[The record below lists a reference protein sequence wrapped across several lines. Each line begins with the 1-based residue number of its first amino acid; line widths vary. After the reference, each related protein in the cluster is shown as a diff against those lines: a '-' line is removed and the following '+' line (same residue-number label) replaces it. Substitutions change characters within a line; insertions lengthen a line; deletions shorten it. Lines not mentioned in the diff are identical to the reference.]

1 MKKNNQTYRRYIKVF
16 WVLFSIGFLS
26 FISLF
31 LAAGLGLLGKMP
43 EFRQLENPKTNLATQ
58 IYSSD
63 NKVVG
68 KFYFNDNRTPLQYE
82 EIPKNLID
90 ALIATE
96 DERFYSHSGIDLRS
110 TLRAVIYLGKKGGA
124 STVSQQLA
132 RQLFTG
138 VRSRNTLDAIIQ
150 KIKEW
155 VIAVQ
160 LERRYTKKEILT
172 MYLNLYDFNYNADG
186 LHSAANIYF
195 SKEPSE
201 LLVEESAVLV
211 GMLKNSS
218 LYNPIRRPELVVS
231 RRNIVF
237 QQMLRNEMLT
247 SKEVDSLQQLPLQI
261 KFNPQSHREGL
272 ATYFR
277 AYLRQFMLN
286 WIDDNPKPDGEKYN
300 LYLDGL
306 TIYTTID
313 SKMQTFAEEAVKE
326 HMLNLQDAFFSQNTL
341 RWNPTAP
348 FLDLTKK
355 EIERLMNQAIRRSER
370 WRKMSLAG
378 KTEEDIIASFEQET
392 AMKIFSWKGEID
404 TVMRPIDSIRHYK
417 HFLRSGM
424 MSMDP
429 QTGHVKA
436 WVGGINYKH
445 FQFDHVLQGKRQI
458 GSTFK
463 PFVYASAIDQLKLSP
478 CDSFPDGFYCVE
490 AGKFGAHEAW
500 CPKNSGDR
508 YTGMRTLKNALAN
521 SVNTISAR
529 LIDKVGPGPISKLAK
544 ELGIS
549 SDIPNVPSIALGTAD
564 LSVYE
569 MVAAYGAFANQ
580 GIYVKPVMVTR
591 IEDKNGTV
599 LFEAAPETRDVLSAE
614 SAYVTLKLLE
624 GVTESGSGIRLR
636 HRGAEENNPYF
647 GTVVTG
653 YPYEFQNP
661 IAGKTGTTQN
671 QSDGWFIGM
680 VPNLVT
686 GVWVGG
692 EDRATHFNN
701 IAYGQ
706 GATMALPIWALYMK
720 KLYEDP
726 LLEISKD
733 SFPAPKKV
741 NIPLDCELLA
751 KIRNQNAGN
760 DLINLDDLGL

>member
-1 MKKNNQTYRRYIKVF
+1 MKGNRGPYRRSLKLF
-16 WVLFSIGFLS
+16 WIVFSIGILS
-26 FISLF
+26 SVSIF
-31 LAAGLGLLGKMP
+31 LAAGFGLLGKMP

-58 IYSSD
+58 VFSAD
-63 NKVVG
+63 NKVIG
-68 KFYFNDNRTPLQYE
+68 KFYYNDNRTPLYYE

-96 DERFYSHSGIDLRS
+96 DERFYDHSGIDLRS
-110 TLRAVIYLGKKGGA
+110 TLRAVVYLGEKGGA

-138 VRSRNTLDAIIQ
+138 VRSRNTLDAVIQ

-160 LERRYTKKEILT
+160 LERRYAKKEILT

-186 LHSAANIYF
+186 LRSAANIYF

-201 LLVEESAVLV
+201 LLLEESAMLV

-218 LYNPIRRPELVVS
+218 LYNPIRRPELVTS

-247 SKEVDSLQQLPLQI
+247 QKEVDSLQQLPLQI
-261 KFNPQSHREGL
+261 QFNPQSHREGL

-286 WIDDNPKPDGEKYN
+286 WIQDNPKPDGEKYN

-306 TIYTTID
+306 TIYTTLD
-313 SKMQTFAEEAVKE
+313 SKMQTYAENAVKE
-326 HMLNLQDAFFSQNTL
+326 HMSNLQDAFFEQNTPK
-341 RWNPTAP
+341 WNPTAP
-348 FLDLTKK
+348 FLDLTDK
-355 EIERLMNQAIRRSER
+355 EVERLMGQAMMRSER
-370 WRKMSLAG
+370 WRKMKLAG
-378 KTEEDIIASFEQET
+378 KTEDEIKASFEQKT
-392 AMKIFSWKGEID
+392 AMRIFSWKGEID

-424 MSMDP
+424 MSMNP

-445 FQFDHVLQGKRQI
+445 FQFDHVFQGKRQI

-490 AGKFGAHEAW
+490 ARKFGAHEAW

-529 LIDKVGPGPISKLAK
+529 LIDKVGPGPVSKLAAD
-544 ELGIS
+544 LGIS
-549 SDIPNVPSIALGTAD
+549 SKILNVPTIALGTAD

-599 LFEAAPETRDVLSAE
+599 LFEATPETVSYTHLRAHETGRNLVCRL
-614 SAYVTLKLLE
+614 LLE
-624 GVTESGSGIRLR
+624 K
-636 HRGAEENNPYF
+636 NP
-647 GTVVTG
+647 
-653 YPYEFQNP
+653 
-661 IAGKTGTTQN
+661 
-671 QSDGWFIGM
+671 W
-680 VPNLVT
+680 
-686 GVWVGG
+686 
-692 EDRATHFNN
+692 
-701 IAYGQ
+701 
-706 GATMALPIWALYMK
+706 
-720 KLYEDP
+720 
-726 LLEISKD
+726 
-733 SFPAPKKV
+733 
-741 NIPLDCELLA
+741 
-751 KIRNQNAGN
+751 
-760 DLINLDDLGL
+760 

>member
-1 MKKNNQTYRRYIKVF
+1 MKGNRRPYRRSLKLF
-16 WVLFSIGFLS
+16 WIVFSIGILS
-26 FISLF
+26 FVSIF
-31 LAAGLGLLGKMP
+31 LAAGFGLLGKMP

-58 IYSSD
+58 IFSAD
-63 NKVVG
+63 NKVIG
-68 KFYFNDNRTPLQYE
+68 KFYYNDNRTPLYYE

-96 DERFYSHSGIDLRS
+96 DERFYDHSGIDLRS
-110 TLRAVIYLGKKGGA
+110 TLRAVVYLGEKGGA

-138 VRSRNTLDAIIQ
+138 VRSRNTLDAVIQ

-160 LERRYTKKEILT
+160 LERRYAKKEILT

-186 LHSAANIYF
+186 LRSAANIYF
-195 SKEPSE
+195 SKEPSD
-201 LLVEESAVLV
+201 LLLEESAMLV

-218 LYNPIRRPELVVS
+218 LYNPIRRPELVTS

-247 SKEVDSLQQLPLQI
+247 QKEVDSLQQLPLQI
-261 KFNPQSHREGL
+261 QFNPQSHREGL

-286 WIDDNPKPDGEKYN
+286 WIQDNPKPDGEKYN

-306 TIYTTID
+306 TIYTTLD
-313 SKMQTFAEEAVKE
+313 SKMQTYAENAVKE
-326 HMLNLQDAFFSQNTL
+326 HMSNLQDAFFEQNTPK
-341 RWNPTAP
+341 WNPTAP
-348 FLDLTKK
+348 FLDLTEK
-355 EIERLMNQAIRRSER
+355 EVERLMGQAMMRSER
-370 WRKMSLAG
+370 WRKMKLAG
-378 KTEEDIIASFEQET
+378 KTEDEIKASFEQKT
-392 AMKIFSWKGEID
+392 AMRIFSWKGEID

-424 MSMDP
+424 MSMNP

-445 FQFDHVLQGKRQI
+445 FQFDHVFQGKRQI

-490 AGKFGAHEAW
+490 ARKFGAHEAW

-529 LIDKVGPGPISKLAK
+529 LIDKVGPGPVSKLAAD
-544 ELGIS
+544 LGIS
-549 SDIPNVPSIALGTAD
+549 SKIPNVPSIALGTAD

-599 LFEAAPETRDVLSAE
+599 LFEATPETRDVLSEE
-614 SAYVTLKLLE
+614 SAYVTVKLLE

-692 EDRATHFNN
+692 EDRATHFNS

-726 LLEISKD
+726 LLEVSID
-733 SFPAPKKV
+733 SFPAPERV
-741 NIPLDCELLA
+741 SIPLDCELLA
-751 KIRNQNAGN
+751 KLRSQNNTDDAV
-760 DLINLDDLGL
+760 DLDDLGL

>member
-1 MKKNNQTYRRYIKVF
+1 MKETKKTYRREIKLFWCVF
-16 WVLFSIGFLS
+16 FFGLLS
-26 FISLF
+26 FVGVF
-31 LAAGLGLLGKMP
+31 VAAGFGLFGKMP

-58 IYSSD
+58 IFSSD
-63 NKVVG
+63 NKILG
-68 KFYFNDNRTPLQYE
+68 KFYYNDNRTPLDYE
-82 EIPKNLID
+82 EIPKDLID

-96 DERFYSHSGIDLRS
+96 DERFYSHSGVDLRS
-110 TLRAVIYLGKKGGA
+110 TMRAIVYLGKKGGA

-138 VRSRNTLDAIIQ
+138 VRSRNTLDAVIQ

-155 VIAVQ
+155 VIAIQ
-160 LERRYTKKEILT
+160 LERRYSKKEIIT

-186 LHSAANIYF
+186 LRSAANIYF
-195 SKEPSE
+195 SKEPSD
-201 LLVEESAVLV
+201 LLLEESAMLV

-218 LYNPIRRPELVVS
+218 LYNPIRRPKLVIS

-237 QQMLRNEMLT
+237 QQMLRNEML
-247 SKEVDSLQQLPLQI
+247 SQKEVDSLQQLPLKIQ
-261 KFNPQSHREGL
+261 FNPQSHREGL

-286 WIDDNPKPDGEKYN
+286 WIEENPKPDGEKYN

-306 TIYTTID
+306 TIYTTLD
-313 SKMQTFAEEAVKE
+313 SRMQTYAENAVRE
-326 HMLNLQDAFFSQNTL
+326 HMSNLQDAFFEQNTA

-348 FLDLTKK
+348 FLDLTEK
-355 EIERLMNQAIRRSER
+355 EIERLMEQAMRRSER
-370 WRKMSLAG
+370 WRKMRLAG
-378 KTEEDIIASFEQET
+378 KTEDDIKASFEEKT

-445 FQFDHVLQGKRQI
+445 FQFDHVYQGKRQI

-490 AGKFGAHEAW
+490 ARKFGAHEAW
-500 CPKNSGDR
+500 CPKNSSDR
-508 YTGMRTLKNALAN
+508 YTGKRTLKNALAN

-529 LIDKVGPGPISKLAK
+529 LIDKVGPGPVSKLATN
-544 ELGIS
+544 LGVS
-549 SDIPNVPSIALGTAD
+549 SKIPSVPSIALGTAD

-569 MVAAYGAFANQ
+569 MVAAYGSFANQ

-591 IEDKNGTV
+591 VEDKNGTV
-599 LFEAAPETRDVLSAE
+599 LFETAPETRDVLSAE

-692 EDRATHFNN
+692 EDRATHFNS

-720 KLYEDP
+720 KLYEDST
-726 LLEISKD
+726 LEISLD
-733 SFPAPKKV
+733 SFPAPRKV
-741 NIPLDCELLA
+741 GIPLDCDLLA
-751 KIRNQNAGN
+751 KIRQRNSSDDA
-760 DLINLDDLGL
+760 INLEDLGL

>member
-1 MKKNNQTYRRYIKVF
+1 MKGKNGTYRRSVKLF
-16 WVLFSIGFLS
+16 WIVFSIGVLS
-26 FISLF
+26 FVSIF
-31 LAAGLGLLGKMP
+31 LAAGFGLLGKMP
-43 EFRQLENPKTNLATQ
+43 DFRQLENPKTNLATQ

-63 NKVVG
+63 NKVIG
-68 KFYFNDNRTPLQYE
+68 KFYYNDNRTPLYYE

-96 DERFYSHSGIDLRS
+96 DERFYDHSGIDLRS
-110 TLRAVIYLGKKGGA
+110 TLRAIVYLGEKGGA

-138 VRSRNTLDAIIQ
+138 VRSRNTLDAVIQ

-160 LERRYTKKEILT
+160 LERRYAKKEILT

-186 LHSAANIYF
+186 LRSAANIYF
-195 SKEPSE
+195 SKEPSD
-201 LLVEESAVLV
+201 LLLEESAMLV

-218 LYNPIRRPELVVS
+218 LYNPIRRPELVTS

-247 SKEVDSLQQLPLQI
+247 QKEVDSLQQLPLQI
-261 KFNPQSHREGL
+261 QFNPQSHREGL

-286 WIDDNPKPDGEKYN
+286 WIEDNPKPDGEKYN

-306 TIYTTID
+306 TIYTTLD
-313 SKMQTFAEEAVKE
+313 SRMQTYAENAVKE
-326 HMLNLQDAFFSQNTL
+326 HMSNLQDAFFEQNTPK
-341 RWNPTAP
+341 WNPTAP
-348 FLDLTKK
+348 FLDLTEK
-355 EIERLMNQAIRRSER
+355 EVERLMDQAMRRSER
-370 WRKMSLAG
+370 WRKMKLAG
-378 KTEEDIIASFEQET
+378 KTEDDIKASFEQKT

-445 FQFDHVLQGKRQI
+445 FQFDHVFQGKRQI

-490 AGKFGAHEAW
+490 ARKFGAHEAW

-529 LIDKVGPGPISKLAK
+529 LIDNVGPGPVSKLAAD
-544 ELGIS
+544 LGIS
-549 SDIPNVPSIALGTAD
+549 SKIPSVPSIALGTAD

-580 GIYVKPVMVTR
+580 GIYVKPVIVTR

-599 LFEAAPETRDVLSAE
+599 LFEATPETRDVLSAE
-614 SAYVTLKLLE
+614 SAYVTVKLLE

-692 EDRATHFNN
+692 EDRATHFNS

-726 LLEISKD
+726 LLEVSID
-733 SFPAPKKV
+733 SFPAPEKV
-741 NIPLDCELLA
+741 SIPLDCELLA
-751 KIRNQNAGN
+751 KLRQQNTA
-760 DLINLDDLGL
+760 DDEIDLDDLGL

>member
-1 MKKNNQTYRRYIKVF
+1 MKAKSGTYQRSVKIF
-16 WVLFSIGFLS
+16 WVVFSIGVFS
-26 FISLF
+26 FVSIF
-31 LAAGLGLLGKMP
+31 LAAGFGLLGKMP

-63 NKVVG
+63 NKVIG
-68 KFYFNDNRTPLQYE
+68 KFYYNDNRTPLYYE

-96 DERFYSHSGIDLRS
+96 DERFYDHSGIDLRS
-110 TLRAVIYLGKKGGA
+110 TLRAIVYLGEKGGA

-138 VRSRNTLDAIIQ
+138 VRSRNTLDAVIQ

-160 LERRYTKKEILT
+160 LERRYAKKEILT

-186 LHSAANIYF
+186 LRSAANIYF
-195 SKEPSE
+195 SKEPSD
-201 LLVEESAVLV
+201 LLMEESAILV

-218 LYNPIRRPELVVS
+218 LYNPIRRPELVIS

-247 SKEVDSLQQLPLQI
+247 QKEVDSLQQLPLQI
-261 KFNPQSHREGL
+261 QFNPQSHREGL

-286 WIDDNPKPDGEKYN
+286 WIQDNPKTGGEKYN

-306 TIYTTID
+306 TIYTTLD
-313 SKMQTFAEEAVKE
+313 SKMQTYAENAVKE
-326 HMLNLQDAFFSQNTL
+326 HMSNLQGAFFEQNTPK
-341 RWNPTAP
+341 WNPTAP
-348 FLDLTKK
+348 FLDLTEK
-355 EIERLMNQAIRRSER
+355 EVERLMNQAMMRSER
-370 WRKMSLAG
+370 WRKMKLAG
-378 KTEEDIIASFEQET
+378 KTEDDIKASFDQET

-404 TVMRPIDSIRHYK
+404 TVMSPIDSIRHYK

-445 FQFDHVLQGKRQI
+445 FQFDHVYQGKRQI

-490 AGKFGAHEAW
+490 ARKFGAHEAW

-529 LIDKVGPGPISKLAK
+529 LIDKVGPGPISKLAAD
-544 ELGIS
+544 LGIS
-549 SDIPNVPSIALGTAD
+549 SKIPNVPSIALGTAD

-599 LFEAAPETRDVLSAE
+599 LFEATPETRDVLSAE
-614 SAYVTLKLLE
+614 SAYVTVKLLE

-692 EDRATHFNN
+692 EDRATHFNS

-726 LLEISKD
+726 LLEVSID

-741 NIPLDCELLA
+741 SIPLDCELLA
-751 KIRNQNAGN
+751 KLRLQNTVDDAI
-760 DLINLDDLGL
+760 DLNDLGL

>member
-1 MKKNNQTYRRYIKVF
+1 MKAKSGTYQRSVKIF
-16 WVLFSIGFLS
+16 WVVFSIGVFS
-26 FISLF
+26 FVSIF
-31 LAAGLGLLGKMP
+31 LAAGFGLLGKMP

-63 NKVVG
+63 NKVIG
-68 KFYFNDNRTPLQYE
+68 KFYFNDNRTPLYYE

-96 DERFYSHSGIDLRS
+96 DERFYDHSGIDLRS
-110 TLRAVIYLGKKGGA
+110 TLRAIVYLGEKGGA

-138 VRSRNTLDAIIQ
+138 VRSRNTLDAVIQ

-172 MYLNLYDFNYNADG
+172 MYLSLYDFNYNADG
-186 LHSAANIYF
+186 LRSAANIYF
-195 SKEPSE
+195 SKEPSD
-201 LLVEESAVLV
+201 LLLEESAMLV

-218 LYNPIRRPELVVS
+218 LYNPIRRPELVIS

-247 SKEVDSLQQLPLQI
+247 QKEVDSLQQLPLQI
-261 KFNPQSHREGL
+261 QFNPQSHREGL

-286 WIDDNPKPDGEKYN
+286 WIQDNPKPDGEKYN

-306 TIYTTID
+306 TIYTTLD
-313 SKMQTFAEEAVKE
+313 SKMQTYAENAVKE
-326 HMLNLQDAFFSQNTL
+326 HMSNLQDAFFEQNTPK
-341 RWNPTAP
+341 WNPTAP
-348 FLDLTKK
+348 FLDLTEK
-355 EIERLMNQAIRRSER
+355 EVERLMDQAMRRSER
-370 WRKMSLAG
+370 WRKMKLAG
-378 KTEEDIIASFEQET
+378 KTEDDIKASFDQET

-445 FQFDHVLQGKRQI
+445 FQFDHVYQGKRQI

-490 AGKFGAHEAW
+490 ARKFGAHEAW

-529 LIDKVGPGPISKLAK
+529 LIDKVGPGPISKLAAD
-544 ELGIS
+544 LGIS
-549 SDIPNVPSIALGTAD
+549 SKIPNVPSIALGTAD

-599 LFEAAPETRDVLSAE
+599 LFEATPETRDVLSAE
-614 SAYVTLKLLE
+614 SAYVTVKLLE

-692 EDRATHFNN
+692 EDRATHFNS

-726 LLEISKD
+726 LLEVSID

-741 NIPLDCELLA
+741 SIPLDCELLA
-751 KIRNQNAGN
+751 KLRYQNTAN
-760 DLINLDDLGL
+760 DAIDLDDLGL

>member
-1 MKKNNQTYRRYIKVF
+1 MKAKSGTYQRSVKIF
-16 WVLFSIGFLS
+16 WVVFSIGVFS
-26 FISLF
+26 FVSIF
-31 LAAGLGLLGKMP
+31 LAAGFGLLGKMP

-63 NKVVG
+63 NKVIG
-68 KFYFNDNRTPLQYE
+68 KFYFNDNRTPLYYE

-96 DERFYSHSGIDLRS
+96 DERFYDHSGIDLRS
-110 TLRAVIYLGKKGGA
+110 TLRAVVYLGEKGGA

-138 VRSRNTLDAIIQ
+138 VRSRNTLDAVIQ

-160 LERRYTKKEILT
+160 LERRYSKKEILT

-186 LHSAANIYF
+186 LRSAANIYF
-195 SKEPSE
+195 SKEPSD
-201 LLVEESAVLV
+201 LLLEESAMLV

-218 LYNPIRRPELVVS
+218 LYNPIRRPELVIS

-247 SKEVDSLQQLPLQI
+247 QKEVDSLQQLPLQI
-261 KFNPQSHREGL
+261 QFNPQSHREGL

-286 WIDDNPKPDGEKYN
+286 WIQDNPKPDGEKYN

-306 TIYTTID
+306 TIYTTLD
-313 SKMQTFAEEAVKE
+313 SKMQTYAENAVKE
-326 HMLNLQDAFFSQNTL
+326 HMSNLQDAFFEQNTPK
-341 RWNPTAP
+341 WNPTAP
-348 FLDLTKK
+348 FLDLTEK
-355 EIERLMNQAIRRSER
+355 EVERLMDQAMRRSER
-370 WRKMSLAG
+370 WRKMKLAG
-378 KTEEDIIASFEQET
+378 KTEDDIKASFDQET

-445 FQFDHVLQGKRQI
+445 FQFDHVYQGKRQI

-490 AGKFGAHEAW
+490 ARKFGAHEAW

-529 LIDKVGPGPISKLAK
+529 LIDKVGPGPISKLAAD
-544 ELGIS
+544 LGIS
-549 SDIPNVPSIALGTAD
+549 SKIPNVPSIALGTAD

-599 LFEAAPETRDVLSAE
+599 LFEATPETRDVLSAE
-614 SAYVTLKLLE
+614 SAYVTVKLLE

-692 EDRATHFNN
+692 EDRATHFNS

-726 LLEISKD
+726 LLEVSID

-741 NIPLDCELLA
+741 SIPLDCELLA
-751 KIRNQNAGN
+751 KLRYQNTAN
-760 DLINLDDLGL
+760 DAIDLDDLGL